1 MFDAALD
8 VAEREL
14 IWEILDYAE
23 FVLENWQIKVLYP
36 VLRNLL
42 GKNMITDP
50 VTDMLNRIKNGLASQ
65 KELVEVPY
73 SNFKYEIAK
82 ILEQENLV
90 GKVEK
95 KGKKS
100 KKILEITL
108 KYEDKAP
115 VISGVKRVSKPGQR
129 IYLSSQS
136 IRKVKGGYGIS
147 IISTSKGLM
156 TGKEARKQKVGGE
169 ILCEI
174 W

>member
-1 MFDAALD
+1 LD
-8 VAEREL
+8 C
-14 IWEILDYAE
+14 AE
-23 FVLENWQIKVLYP
+23 FVLEKWQTKVLYP
-36 VLRNLL
+36 ALRNLL

-50 VTDMLNRIKNGLASQ
+50 VTDMLNRIKNGLSSQ
-65 KELVEVPY
+65 KEMVEVPY

-82 ILEQENLV
+82 ILEQENFI
-90 GKVEK
+90 GKAEK
-95 KGKKS
+95 KGRKS

-115 VISGVKRVSKPGQR
+115 AILGVKRVSRPGQR
-129 IYLSSQS
+129 IYAPSQN
-136 IRKVKGGYGIS
+136 IKKVRGGYGIS
-147 IISTSKGLM
+147 IVSTSKGLM